1 MNAGVEPIFWMGNR
15 YATNLQLVTN
25 DPQEITEDGFW
36 AVSITFEGKWTCA
49 KFSEVKQSDFTSD
62 GSEFVTSNF
71 SSSMSQQEFV
81 SYVSNI
87 QEDISNG
94 EVYQAN
100 ACRILSATI
109 PSNFSLAPLFSS
121 ILENNPAPYASYLRL
136 PGLEIASASPELF
149 LKREGAKVTSSPIK
163 GTRPSGG
170 SDFGSKDQ
178 AENVMIVDLIRN
190 DLGQICKDGSIDVP
204 RLLAIEEH
212 PGLDH
217 LVSDVTGEL
226 KDVLKWHQVITPLL
240 PPGSVS
246 GAPKSSALRIIAA
259 HESNRGPYCGAIGW
273 IQGDSCELAVAIRS
287 FWKEE
292 QILKFGTGAG
302 ITWASDPEAEWE
314 ETELKAQR
322 LIKIASGEIS

>member
-15 YATNLQLVTN
+15 YASNLQLVTH
-25 DPQEITEDGFW
+25 DPREVTEDGFW
-36 AVSITFEGKWTCA
+36 AVSISFEGQWTCA
-49 KFSEVKQSDFTSD
+49 KFADVKQSDFISE
-62 GSEFVTSNF
+62 GSEFVTNNF
-71 SSSMSQQEFV
+71 SSSMSKAEYV

-109 PSNFSLAPLFSS
+109 SSNFSLAPLFAS
-121 ILENNPAPYASYLRL
+121 ILENNPAPYASYLRI
-136 PGLEIASASPELF
+136 PGLEVASASPELF
-149 LKREGAKVTSSPIK
+149 LKRKGAKVTSSPIK

-212 PGLDH
+212 PGIDH

-226 KDVLKWHQVITPLL
+226 KDDLKWHDVITPLL

-246 GAPKSSALRIIAA
+246 GAPKSSAVRIIAQ
-259 HESNRGPYCGAIGW
+259 HEINRGPYCGALGW
-273 IQGDSCELAVAIRS
+273 IQGDSCELAVAIRT
-287 FWKEE
+287 FWKEG

-302 ITWASDPEAEWE
+302 ITWASDPQAEWE

>member
-15 YATNLQLVTN
+15 YASNLQLVTH
-25 DPQEITEDGFW
+25 DPREVTEDGFW
-36 AVSITFEGKWTCA
+36 AVSISFEGHWTCA
-49 KFSEVKQSDFTSD
+49 KFADVKQSDFISE
-62 GSEFVTSNF
+62 GSEFVTNNF
-71 SSSMSQQEFV
+71 SSSMSKAEYV

-109 PSNFSLAPLFSS
+109 SSNFSLAPLFAS
-121 ILENNPAPYASYLRL
+121 ILENNPAPYASYLRI
-136 PGLEIASASPELF
+136 PGLEVASASPELF
-149 LKREGAKVTSSPIK
+149 LKRKGAKVTSSPIK

-212 PGLDH
+212 PGIDH

-226 KDVLKWHQVITPLL
+226 KDDLKWHDVIIPLL

-246 GAPKSSALRIIAA
+246 GAPKSSAVRIIAQ
-259 HESNRGPYCGAIGW
+259 HEINRGPYCGALGW
-273 IQGDSCELAVAIRS
+273 IQGDSCELAVAIRT
-287 FWKEE
+287 FWKEG

-302 ITWASDPEAEWE
+302 ITWASDPQAEWE

>member
-36 AVSITFEGKWTCA
+36 AVSITFEGNWTCA
-49 KFSEVKQSDFTSD
+49 KFSEVKQSNFTSD

-71 SSSMSQQEFV
+71 SSSMNQHEYV

-259 HESNRGPYCGAIGW
+259 HENNRGPYCGAIGW
-273 IQGDSCELAVAIRS
+273 IQGDSCELAVAIRT

-302 ITWASDPEAEWE
+302 ITWASDPQAEWE

>member
-1 MNAGVEPIFWMGNR
+1 MNAGAEPIFWMGNR
-15 YATNLQLVTN
+15 YATNLQLVTH
-25 DPQEITEDGFW
+25 DPREVTEDGFW
-36 AVSITFEGKWTCA
+36 AVSISFEGQWTCA
-49 KFSEVKQSDFTSD
+49 KFADVKQSNFFSES
-62 GSEFVTSNF
+62 SEFVTNNF
-71 SSSMSQQEFV
+71 SSSMSKAEYI

-100 ACRILSATI
+100 ACRILSTTI
-109 PSNFSLAPLFSS
+109 PSDFSLAPLFAS
-121 ILENNPAPYASYLRL
+121 ILQNNPAPYSSYLRI
-136 PGLEIASASPELF
+136 PGLEMASASPELF
-149 LKREGAKVTSSPIK
+149 LKRKGAKVTSSPIK

-226 KDVLKWHQVITPLL
+226 KDGLKWHEVITPLL

-246 GAPKSSALRIIAA
+246 GAPKSSALRIIAE
-259 HESNRGPYCGAIGW
+259 HEINRGPYCGALGW
-273 IQGDSCELAVAIRS
+273 IQGDSCELAVAIRT

-292 QILKFGTGAG
+292 EILKFGTGAG
-302 ITWASDPEAEWE
+302 ITWASDPQAEWE

>member
-49 KFSEVKQSDFTSD
+49 KFSEVKVSDFTSD
-62 GSEFVTSNF
+62 GSEFVTNNF
-71 SSSMSQQEFV
+71 SSSMSKAEYV

-109 PSNFSLAPLFSS
+109 PSNFSLAPLFAS
-121 ILENNPAPYASYLRL
+121 ILQNNPAPYSSYLRI
-136 PGLEIASASPELF
+136 PGLEMASASPELF
-149 LKREGAKVTSSPIK
+149 LKRKGAKVTSSPIK

-226 KDVLKWHQVITPLL
+226 KDGLRWHEVITPLL

-246 GAPKSSALRIIAA
+246 GAPKSSAVRIIAE

-273 IQGDSCELAVAIRS
+273 IQGDSCELAVAIRT

-292 QILKFGTGAG
+292 EILKFGTGAG
-302 ITWASDPEAEWE
+302 ITWASDPQAEWE

-322 LIKIASGEIS
+322 LVKIASGEIS

>member
-25 DPQEITEDGFW
+25 DPQKITEDGFW

-226 KDVLKWHQVITPLL
+226 KDGLKWHQVITPLL

-273 IQGDSCELAVAIRS
+273 IQGDSCELAVAIRT

-302 ITWASDPEAEWE
+302 ITWASDPQAEWE
-314 ETELKAQR
+314 ETELKARR

>member
-71 SSSMSQQEFV
+71 SSSMSQQEYV

-204 RLLAIEEH
+204 RLLAIEKH

-226 KDVLKWHQVITPLL
+226 KDGLKWHQVITPLL

-273 IQGDSCELAVAIRS
+273 IQGNSCELAVAIRT

-302 ITWASDPEAEWE
+302 ITWASDPQAEWE
-314 ETELKAQR
+314 ETELKARR

>member
-15 YATNLQLVTN
+15 YASNLELVTN
-25 DPQEITEDGFW
+25 DPSEITDDGFW

-49 KFSEVKQSDFTSD
+49 KFSDVKQSDFTSE
-62 GSEFVTSNF
+62 GSEFVSEEF
-71 SSSMSQQEFV
+71 SSSMTHFDYV
-81 SYVSNI
+81 SYVSSI

-94 EVYQAN
+94 DVYQVN
-100 ACRILSATI
+100 ACRVLSANI
-109 PSNFSLAPLFSS
+109 RSDFSLAPLFSS
-121 ILENNPAPYASYLRL
+121 ILNNNPAPYASYLRI

-149 LKREGAKVTSSPIK
+149 LKRIGAAVTSSPIK
-163 GTRPSGG
+163 GTRPTGG
-170 SDFGSKDQ
+170 PEFGSKDQ

-190 DLGQICKDGSIDVP
+190 DLGKVCIDGSIDVP
-204 RLLAIEEH
+204 RLLAIEVH

-226 KDVLKWHQVITPLL
+226 KADLKWHEIITPLL

-246 GAPKSSALRIIAA
+246 GAPKSSAVRIIA
-259 HESNRGPYCGAIGW
+259 EKEKIRGPYCGAIGW
-273 IQGDSCELAVAIRS
+273 IQGDACQLAVAIRT
-287 FWKEE
+287 FWKDENT
-292 QILKFGTGAG
+292 LKFGTGAG

>member
-15 YATNLQLVTN
+15 YVTNLQLVTN

-49 KFSEVKQSDFTSD
+49 KFADVKQSDFFSE

-71 SSSMSQQEFV
+71 SSSMSKAEYI

-109 PSNFSLAPLFSS
+109 PSNFSLVPLFAS
-121 ILENNPAPYASYLRL
+121 ILQNNPAPYSSYLRI
-136 PGLEIASASPELF
+136 PGLEMASASPELF
-149 LKREGAKVTSSPIK
+149 LKRKGAKVTSSPIK

-226 KDVLKWHQVITPLL
+226 KDGLRWHEVITPLL

-246 GAPKSSALRIIAA
+246 GAPKSSAVRIIAE

-273 IQGDSCELAVAIRS
+273 IQGDSCELAVAIRT

-292 QILKFGTGAG
+292 EILKFGTGAG
-302 ITWASDPEAEWE
+302 ITWASDPQAEWE

-322 LIKIASGEIS
+322 LVKIASGEIS

>member
-62 GSEFVTSNF
+62 GSEFVINNF
-71 SSSMSQQEFV
+71 SSSMSKAEYV

-109 PSNFSLAPLFSS
+109 PSNFSLVPLFAS
-121 ILENNPAPYASYLRL
+121 ILQNNPAPYSSYLRI
-136 PGLEIASASPELF
+136 PGLEMASASPELF
-149 LKREGAKVTSSPIK
+149 LKRKGAKVTSSPIK

-226 KDVLKWHQVITPLL
+226 KDGLRWHEVITPLL

-246 GAPKSSALRIIAA
+246 GAPKSSAVQIIAE

-273 IQGDSCELAVAIRS
+273 IQGDSCELAVAIRT

-292 QILKFGTGAG
+292 EILKFGTGAG
-302 ITWASDPEAEWE
+302 ITWASDPQAEWE

-322 LIKIASGEIS
+322 LVKIASGEIS

>member
-25 DPQEITEDGFW
+25 DPQKITEDGFW

-49 KFSEVKQSDFTSD
+49 KFSEVKQSNFTSD

-71 SSSMSQQEFV
+71 SSSMSQQEYV

-121 ILENNPAPYASYLRL
+121 ILENNPAPYASYLRI
-136 PGLEIASASPELF
+136 PGLEMASASPELF

-226 KDVLKWHQVITPLL
+226 KDGLKWHQVITPLL

-259 HESNRGPYCGAIGW
+259 HENNRGPYCGAIGW
-273 IQGDSCELAVAIRS
+273 IQGDSCELAVAIRT

-292 QILKFGTGAG
+292 QTLKFGTGAG
-302 ITWASDPEAEWE
+302 ITWSSDPEAEWE

-322 LIKIASGEIS
+322 LIKIADGEIS

>member
-15 YATNLQLVTN
+15 YATNLQLVTH
-25 DPQEITEDGFW
+25 DPREITADGFW
-36 AVSITFEGKWTCA
+36 AVSISFEGHWTCA
-49 KFSEVKQSDFTSD
+49 KFSDVKQSDFKSD
-62 GSEFVTSNF
+62 GSELVTNKF
-71 SSSMSQQEFV
+71 TSSMSQDDYI
-81 SYVSNI
+81 SYVTSI

-100 ACRILSATI
+100 ACRILSTTVS
-109 PSNFSLAPLFSS
+109 PDFSLAPLFSA
-121 ILENNPAPYASYLRL
+121 ILENNPAPYASFLRL

-149 LKREGAKVTSSPIK
+149 LKRSGAKVTSSPIK

-178 AENVMIVDLIRN
+178 AENIMIVDLIRN

-226 KDVLKWHQVITPLL
+226 KDDLDWYQVISPLL

-246 GAPKSSALRIIAA
+246 GAPKSSAVRIIAE
-259 HESNRGPYCGAIGW
+259 HEINRGPYCGAIGW
-273 IQGDSCELAVAIRS
+273 IQGDSCELAVAIRT
-287 FWKEE
+287 FWKDG
-292 QILKFGTGAG
+292 QSLQFGTGAG
-302 ITWASDPEAEWE
+302 ITWASDPQAEWE

>member
-15 YATNLQLVTN
+15 YATNLQLVTH
-25 DPQEITEDGFW
+25 DPREITADGFW
-36 AVSITFEGKWTCA
+36 AVSISFEGHWTCA
-49 KFSEVKQSDFTSD
+49 KFSNVKQSDFKSD
-62 GSEFVTSNF
+62 GSELVTNKF
-71 SSSMSQQEFV
+71 ISSMSQSDYI
-81 SYVSNI
+81 SYVSSI

-100 ACRILSATI
+100 ACRILSTTVS
-109 PSNFSLAPLFSS
+109 PDFSLAPLFSA
-121 ILENNPAPYASYLRL
+121 ILENNPAPYASFLRL

-149 LKREGAKVTSSPIK
+149 LKRSGAKVTSSPIK

-178 AENVMIVDLIRN
+178 AENIMIVDLIRN

-226 KDVLKWHQVITPLL
+226 KDDLDWYQVISPLL

-246 GAPKSSALRIIAA
+246 GAPKSSAVRIIAE
-259 HESNRGPYCGAIGW
+259 HEINRGPYCGAIGW
-273 IQGDSCELAVAIRS
+273 IQGDSCELAVAIRT
-287 FWKEE
+287 FWKDG
-292 QILKFGTGAG
+292 QSLQFGTGAG
-302 ITWASDPEAEWE
+302 ITWASDPQAEWE

>member
-1 MNAGVEPIFWMGNR
+1 MGNR

-49 KFSEVKQSDFTSD
+49 KFADVKQSDFFSE

-71 SSSMSQQEFV
+71 SSSMSKAEYV

-109 PSNFSLAPLFSS
+109 PSNFSLVPLFAS
-121 ILENNPAPYASYLRL
+121 ILQNNPAPYSSYLRI
-136 PGLEIASASPELF
+136 PGLEMASASPELF
-149 LKREGAKVTSSPIK
+149 LKRKGAKVTSSPIK

-226 KDVLKWHQVITPLL
+226 KDGLRWHEVITPLL

-246 GAPKSSALRIIAA
+246 GAPKSSAVRIIAE

-273 IQGDSCELAVAIRS
+273 IQGDSCELAVAIRT

-292 QILKFGTGAG
+292 EILKFGTGAG
-302 ITWASDPEAEWE
+302 ITWASDPQAEWE

-322 LIKIASGEIS
+322 LVKIASGEIS